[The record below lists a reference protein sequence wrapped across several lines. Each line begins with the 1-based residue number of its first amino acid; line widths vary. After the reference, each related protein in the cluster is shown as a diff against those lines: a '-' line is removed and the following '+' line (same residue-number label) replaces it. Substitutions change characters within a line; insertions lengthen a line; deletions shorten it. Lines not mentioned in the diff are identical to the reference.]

1 MNFLKIF
8 FRWPVMGRPVMV
20 VIVRV
25 LTINNKVE
33 FIGGT
38 EVGGAPINSSLRRRL
53 SVDVGARLSLVLT

>member
-1 MNFLKIF
+1 
-8 FRWPVMGRPVMV
+8 MGRPVMV

-25 LTINNKVE
+25 LTIKNACNKVE

>member
-1 MNFLKIF
+1 
-8 FRWPVMGRPVMV
+8 MGRPVMV

-25 LTINNKVE
+25 PTACNKVE